1 MCDCVRLVPVMTL
14 GMHVALMKWVSR
26 LRDDSIAS
34 DWKPPQRLP
43 AALLNKFVLF
53 RRSL

>member
-1 MCDCVRLVPVMTL
+1 MCDFVFLFPVMTR
-14 GMHVALMKWVSR
+14 GTHVALMKWDSR

-34 DWKPPQRLP
+34 DCKPPQRLP
-43 AALLNKFVLF
+43 AALFNKFVLF